1 MTFRHLR
8 IFIAVCDTMNMT
20 AAAEHLF
27 MSQPAVSQAISDLEK
42 HYGVRLFERLS
53 RKLYLTQAGKKLL
66 NSARQILH
74 MNRDME
80 NEMRNLLE
88 GARIRIGAS
97 VTIGAYV
104 LPKLVAHFKSEHAQ
118 VQVQVVEDNTTQI
131 EKLILKDQLDLAL
144 VEGETTASELVLT
157 PFLEDELV
165 LICGTN
171 HPFASLSLVRPEM
184 LQREAIIIREKGSGT
199 RKTFEDAMAAA
210 NLSWQPSWTCNN
222 ADTIKMAVA
231 EGLGIS
237 IISRRAVARE
247 VAAGWLHIKKVDGLS
262 FKRQFKLIYHQNKY
276 LTEAMTAFITLAT
289 EK

>member
-20 AAAEHLF
+20 VAAEHLF

-53 RKLYLTQAGKKLL
+53 RKLYLTQAGRKLL
-66 NSARQILH
+66 ISARQILH
-74 MNRDME
+74 MNRHME

-88 GARIRIGAS
+88 GALIRIGAS

-104 LPKLVAHFKSEHAQ
+104 LPKLVAHFKSEHTQ

-157 PFLEDELV
+157 PFLEDELI
-165 LICGTN
+165 LICGTD
-171 HPFASLSLVRPEM
+171 HPFASLSSVRPEM
-184 LQREAIIIREKGSGT
+184 LQKEAIIIREKGSGT

-210 NLSWQPSWTCNN
+210 NLSWRPSWTCNN

-237 IISRRAVARE
+237 VISRRAVARE